1 MRIQHTTYRKIIA
14 LLILL
19 SSVSSLFAQSKT
31 YHVTAEATSGGDGL
45 SWDKAITLTEALNLA
60 KAGDEIW
67 VKGYEDITG
76 HIYKAPEGGFVL
88 PSGVAMYGG
97 FEGKETNKN
106 ALPTGRHKYQMKYQ
120 TALVG
125 DINTNDKASQQ
136 LIIYPENTTRTD
148 NATHVLTL
156 QMGVTPG
163 NTNENNAPTIVS
175 GFLIAAG
182 NASGENTSANGR
194 GGGIYVVNNSNGGNA
209 QSRFFRISQC
219 NFANNYGMRG
229 GAIYVDKSCTNP
241 QSAISYCSFFNNVAG
256 KRGTS
261 ENEGGGMWIDGTA
274 TVYNCNINNNTNGG
288 IRLSKTSKIVNCSV
302 IANTVSA
309 VDLTAAGASGS
320 DGGGAVYNTVLWHCT
335 TLCKNDTRPVFKSC
349 AFSEVESADGKDANG
364 NVRISIQN
372 HTTKP
377 APWFVQS
384 VVNLGYDFSFSSNL
398 KQLINTSFR
407 FEETSA
413 LYGAGDL
420 QYYQNYIE
428 KSNLEATGSTDVR
441 GKKRYESSSID
452 IGAYEYERLMAGR
465 IRYVMQNRQGT
476 GDGSSWAN
484 AMDDIQKAIN
494 DLAEDANGMKG
505 EVWVAEGTYEIKNRI
520 AEAQNAPTSLLMKDG
535 ISVYGS
541 FKGNETSRAQRIA
554 ASTDLKE
561 PWSWHYKSTIKGNGY
576 ESTTWSPTDEEWK
589 VTSSSYH
596 VVWFAPLPDG
606 GQAFSDNVYLEGFII
621 EGGAYQET
629 NDKKFEPDCGAG
641 VYMNDPNAKLRY
653 CIVRNCNPGIKD
665 TENKTPRGGGIY
677 CRNGMTEG
685 NLVYNC
691 SAYMGGG
698 IYIDDAGFVTRSMVT
713 NCSANMGAGVYLK
726 GDATDPNKAYYQ
738 ILATSVVSNNTST
751 RNGAVYVDGHGLV
764 INNTITNNYTTNTSD
779 AADKESSNTGGVY
792 IKKKGLIANNIIWNN
807 SLLQST
813 SNSNHQAARAQVY
826 AASPTKETVQFY
838 NNAISDVNAAIW
850 NNTYQVGTTAINNYY
865 SGMGFEQIQ
874 GTQFSTKEDFNNK
887 RGVITDKT
895 EVDYFWEVKQ
905 GTRLRNIGI
914 SYALLPSAYLYQP
927 QIDLNGK
934 PFSFTPSTGAYM
946 PDNHDIVFELNT
958 TAKRLRIYYDRSRE
972 LVEGT
977 GQSWEKSYT
986 SSAVDEV
993 IDYLATIQDGDTV
1006 NVVEKGSTTK
1016 TKFTINKADGYQFE
1030 ICAREGIFAPKTAYV
1045 NEESDAKS
1053 CTFRIQPTV
1062 LPLTLYAGYPAY
1074 SEKKNPDDSDRNPIL
1089 YRTEVNG
1096 NMEGSELSDGLYHLV
1111 RIEAGANVTIDGYVF
1126 THAYAAGKAYM
1137 PYGGGALI
1145 GSVDQINDP
1154 TTVKFKNCIFEN
1166 NTAMNGAALATMP
1179 DAENVNLELENC
1191 VINNNTSKDLHNQNP
1206 SELPS
1211 IIYLNKS
1218 NGSNNSLTLNHVSI
1232 INNEGVAP
1240 DYNLV
1245 QQTSYAVGNKLYIN
1259 GAWEGSKCNNTIDIN
1274 TLGKD
1279 GAMNFSNPTKEVGAK
1294 MVGNVYFGGYA
1305 AFRPLTSSIEA
1316 GKIINSAASST
1327 TTKDMTGEER
1337 NLGGAPDLGAYEA
1350 LLPKDGH
1357 VIYVRSYNT
1366 EWIENNA
1373 TDKEQIDGSPNFNLL
1388 NDDTSGKV
1396 YNGTSWDAAIHGNAV
1411 CDLNQLEANDNN
1423 FYIRLE
1429 DGKMMAATKDVR
1441 AYSVYQKPTSWK
1453 NNTGIYADNYYGPI
1467 SGHYS
1472 HFMVNGFINDYLK
1485 DNTNADLYWN
1495 VYQGNTNHKDKYSD
1509 KDFNLI
1515 NNDRKERY
1523 VSGLQFAVEKAAKYN
1538 EEHKNESGFIP
1549 KEVWV
1554 GAGVYT
1560 DYKGFVIRNGV
1571 KVYGG
1576 FPHEGNPNMD
1586 DRLPLLSQYIPAR
1599 GDKKDKKKSDY
1610 ETILQIRKESPVKR
1624 DNNDVL
1630 QHNMETEINN
1640 RNVERHYVLYQPDV
1654 CVPTWHVVGDSSTIT
1669 QANSYRF
1676 IKNNSS
1682 HPYYENYQGNSAN
1695 APYNVNIYKQ
1705 YENVKWDGFT
1715 IRHGYI
1721 INYQANRDG
1730 GPGVRVFDN
1739 VELENL
1745 VIVNNLNHGYRVR
1758 GGGLYMDGQNSK
1770 ISNSYQLN
1778 NYATNANS
1786 VSKAQVPDDTFKKN
1800 KSKYGNQDVYGG
1812 GAYMIVGTGF
1822 NMVVA
1827 KNRVMGTTESGGG
1840 IFIESATF
1848 YNNTVAYNMVEN
1860 KNEGSGIMQWS
1871 NAETGIN
1878 SSLSLYNCIIYGNI
1892 KRNGGTNY
1900 QVGSTSV
1907 NTFKT
1912 PHSCYLPSCTDA
1924 LNNIFKKDSKNII
1937 SSVNPFADGEN
1948 AKNTLDFRL
1957 AAESKC
1963 LNAGTEDLKQN
1974 GEAKIASLP
1983 SKDMDFTNRIKD
1995 CTVDIGAY
2003 EADNTENIAAE
2014 AKTNTAG
2021 IVDYIYYVTSNG
2033 YGNRSGDS
2041 PKNAACADKLQS
2053 VLTAAGKLFEEK
2065 NKGITD
2071 NAKKSKVYVKVAG
2084 YQADENG
2091 DRFVYH
2097 ANTLADPNDPQ
2108 SYTFLIPNGVWLM
2121 GGYNEGTQKNGVPD
2135 PKTYNWDNDQ
2145 RDCINE
2151 YQTLLSAKT
2160 EVKAGSTVTQE
2171 VNGYHTV
2178 CFGKWPTGEL
2188 DDYNTTAIEYRAVI
2202 DGCHLI
2208 DGNASDVAGFKSMG
2222 GAAVVPKKAHVRNCL
2237 ITGCEATKGGAL
2249 SLLKGGMVSGSV
2261 ILNNKAQEGGAIYAP
2276 RTTSQIEEEKDFHAY
2291 VISCTIVKN
2300 DATIGGGIYQEDN
2313 TLIGGNSVIW
2323 GNTAQTDN
2331 NISGKVDF
2339 LSEDYLQGTGS
2350 GSLTTQF
2357 YPYNYCFVE
2366 KMSLPA
2372 NMMNTEMSSDWE
2384 SYFKNQTYYV
2394 PRAYSPLIGNGVD
2407 KSYVEAWKDYGI
2419 SDYDIT
2425 GKTRTLSE
2433 RQTAGAFALELPIFD
2448 TTKLL
2453 KRLFV
2458 SQEGGELVND
2468 ENIQKYYGRSFLTPF
2483 NSLDAALD
2491 YIKEAREKNVATE
2504 ATHFEI
2510 LMTGGTYKPGKMRKD
2525 KDLSPDQNTID
2536 RRLQSFTIPVNV
2548 DIFGSFSVNDPYS
2561 STPVDPKT
2569 GKETGGK
2576 FTSLGDKTLEAD
2588 GDIKTILEDR
2598 NKDHMTDN
2606 NKNGLIEPWEFQNPT
2621 ILSGDIKASEKERN
2635 VYHVV
2640 YSNAESTGTSS
2651 SQNNEVVL
2659 DGITIM
2665 NGETMTELKSIE
2677 GENKIAEIGRGGGI
2691 YTNRVNYTLNRCRLM
2706 KNSGLHGGAI
2716 YANNASLDIIGSTI
2730 SGNRDV
2736 SEKASQDKIAL
2747 PGKGGAIYLYLTESK
2762 NGNLHIINSLLAN
2775 NDVTCGKITSTE
2787 SSQGGAIYIRRADDA
2802 STMTAGYQD
2811 AYIVNSLIVNNK
2823 AKEDG
2828 AIHVENEV
2836 SGTITPIL
2844 YNTAIWGNESTGNS
2858 VLLKREHMR
2867 NCAWDELPESTASTA
2882 NDGNIKLNKENI
2894 ASDGPRFTEPT
2905 TIKGYEGYKLD
2916 AKWNPQAISVLTDA
2930 GDGKK
2935 KADDTYEK
2943 GKEGKYFD
2951 WWYKHEDRLDDYGYP
2966 SEYIRSANS
2975 SKEYFRYVGPKD
2987 EKGVVTEKPID
2998 IGMYEFQYV
3007 LKFTDLERVYI
3018 GMTQEGEGDGSS
3030 WANQSTDLR
3039 GAIIAMANPS
3049 GNASTGTGT
3058 GITSKRQV
3066 FVRGGTYYSPTY
3078 SSGDAFSLFV
3088 NNADKAQYI
3097 ESIELVGGCTGKK
3110 INGKEEQ
3117 DFSNPSVLVEN
3128 PTKVN
3133 ETKNLL
3139 NITTNGKPVT
3149 ISGFTFINISNQEDY
3164 GVGINAVNNLTADG
3178 NTAATLKVHHCAFR
3192 YNNKAGM
3199 LAENKDANSAL
3210 KLWNVL
3216 FADGKGDGI
3225 IINNGKSDITNA
3237 TFVNNNGTAVST
3249 TSVYNSVA
3257 WKNKDQAKLNFKDHY
3272 NVIIDKNVVNGDV
3285 LNGPNFVDPEHGDY
3299 RIRPSLLLLNQ
3310 GNNEKYCQAVGL
3322 TEAGHEIDYP
3332 ATLAAE
3338 KDLGNT
3344 ARLIGSNIDIGAYE
3358 CDTEMKSIIY
3368 VKSVLTNGTGESW
3381 DNPTNDLQ
3389 GAINLAELYA
3399 NKHAGEYGYVFV
3411 DRNLKADNVNI
3422 SMPGVKM
3429 FGSMREETSSETG
3442 TEAIVNDL
3450 LSQRKGIIESS
3461 SQSTINGLT
3470 LNNTTTG
3477 SETRMCLVDG
3487 FKVSGNVS
3495 LKGNSMLSTS
3505 IIDGNISGDANGML
3519 YNSLAL
3525 GTVENVK
3532 SVNVT
3537 ASGALSSTTGSAAN
3551 RASVNTYNKPVNTY
3565 NKYVKDEYWK
3575 FQLDETSGD
3584 INANADATATNECI
3598 DKVMHR
3604 HDLAGNKRI
3613 RDNVDNGCFET
3624 WYLTNDAEANMTDYP
3639 HGKSVVYV
3647 MTEDKELK
3655 LDNGFYTETN
3665 PFCPGFLLLKHHA
3678 GLRGNNSYVN
3688 LTNFAVERNLKKGT
3702 NFFSMPFKA
3711 TKMEVSGFE
3720 NPETSGVIAYYYNAA
3735 TRAKYD
3741 YKFGKTNSE
3750 AWIRGVDNQRNFT
3763 AGFRMDATEA
3773 KTVRFYGTSYTE
3785 KDGRTNRSLLD
3796 KITLVQNNNQQPW
3809 SSSNGGGLKFTHKEN
3824 MGWNLFGSPYLCAMN
3839 YSDME
3844 YGRVI
3849 YQYDDNDKDKGN
3861 DNDNDNDNDNGIY
3874 KAINTDG
3881 IKTGYIPAM
3890 DAVFTQ
3896 TATLDN
3902 SEIVIV
3908 EHSPAR
3914 AKTAYQATKALNIA
3928 ITQNDRI
3935 SRASNGSPVDDQL
3948 QLNAVP
3954 AQEAKSDFDLG
3965 SDGVKWMTSQNAQIY
3980 ATRNGGR
3987 YSLLSAISIDAEQS
4001 IGISLPETGEY
4012 TISIPEECDASEY
4025 ETVWLKDKE
4034 TGKAID
4040 LKEGDYRFHASQA
4053 GEQNH
4058 RFTISFNRMATDM
4071 KSDISIQSIGFR
4083 TIVLKGLQ
4091 PNDLISVY
4099 AADGVLALQKKAK
4112 AEKEQV
4118 RTAIQGN
4125 VIVEVTRG
4133 GKQMA
4138 VRKIALK

>member
-1 MRIQHTTYRKIIA
+1 MRKLYPTYCKLIATLLLLGCSIA
-14 LLILL
+14 L
-19 SSVSSLFAQSKT
+19 SAQGKT
-31 YHVTAEATSGGDGL
+31 YHVKADSEITASGGDGL
-45 SWDKAITLTEALNLA
+45 SWENAITLTEALSRA

-76 HIYKAPEGGFVL
+76 HIYKAPKGGFVL

-97 FEGKETNKN
+97 FAGNETIKN
-106 ALPTGRHKYQMKYQ
+106 DLPTGRHKYQMKYQ

-125 DINTNDKASQQ
+125 DIKTNDQASQQ

-156 QMGVTPG
+156 QMGVTQD
-163 NTNENNAPTIVS
+163 NTNDGNKPTIVS

-182 NASGENTSANGR
+182 NAKGENTSANGR
-194 GGGIYVVNNSNGGNA
+194 GGGIYVVNKSNDNNA
-209 QSRFFRISQC
+209 GSRYFRISQC
-219 NFANNYGMRG
+219 NLANNYGMCG
-229 GAIYVDKSCTNP
+229 GAIYVDNSCTN
-241 QSAISYCSFFNNVAG
+241 QLSAISYCSIFNNVAG
-256 KRGTS
+256 KRGSS

-288 IRLSKTSKIVNCSV
+288 IRLSSTSKIVNCSV

-309 VDLTAAGASGS
+309 VDLTTAGASGS
-320 DGGGAVYNTVLWHCT
+320 NDGGAVYNTVLWHCT

-349 AFSEVESADGKDANG
+349 AFSEVEPAGGKDANG
-364 NVRISIQN
+364 NVHISIQN

-384 VVNLGYDFSFSSNL
+384 VVNLGFDFSFSSNL

-465 IRYVMQNRQGT
+465 IRYVMQNRKGT

-505 EVWVAEGTYEIKNRI
+505 EVWVAGGTYEIKNRI
-520 AEAQNAPTSLLMKDG
+520 TEAQNAPTSLLMKDG

-541 FKGNETSRAQRIA
+541 FKGDETSRAKRFA

-561 PWSWHYKSTIKGNGY
+561 PWSWHNPSTIKGNGY

-596 VVWFAPLPDG
+596 VVWFAPLPGG
-606 GQAFSDNVYLEGFII
+606 GQAYSDNVYLEGFII

-629 NDKKFEPDCGAG
+629 NDPKFEPDCGAG

-726 GDATDPNKAYYQ
+726 GDATNSEKAYYQ

-813 SNSNHQAARAQVY
+813 SNSNQQAARAQVY

-865 SGMGFEQIQ
+865 SGMGFIQ
-874 GTQFSTKEDFNNK
+874 GGTDTPFCTTEDFNNK

-895 EVDYFWEVKQ
+895 EINYFWELKQ

-946 PDNHDIVFELNT
+946 PDNHNIVFELNKT
-958 TAKRLRIYYDRSRE
+958 DKRLRIYYDRSRE

-1006 NVVEKGSTTK
+1006 NVVEKGSTTI
-1016 TKFTINKADGYQFE
+1016 TEFTINEADGYQFE

-1062 LPLTLYAGYPAY
+1062 LPLTLYAGYPTY
-1074 SEKKNPDDSDRNPIL
+1074 SEKKNPDDSDRNPTL

-1096 NMEGSELSDGLYHLV
+1096 NIEGSDLSDGLYHLL

-1191 VINNNTSKDLHNQNP
+1191 VINNNTSQDINEQQLT
-1206 SELPS
+1206 EWPS

-1218 NGSNNSLTLNHVSI
+1218 EGSKNQLTLKHVTI
-1232 INNEGVAP
+1232 INNIGLAP
-1240 DYNLV
+1240 TTKDLGS
-1245 QQTSYAVGNKLYIN
+1245 TSYAAGNVVIYQSKTI
-1259 GAWEGSKCNNTIDIN
+1259 EGSTANNSIYPIN
-1274 TLGKD
+1274 TLGEN
-1279 GAMNFSNPTKEVGAK
+1279 GAKNFSNPTKEVGAK
-1294 MVGNVYFGGYA
+1294 MVGNVYYGGYA
-1305 AFRPLTSSIEA
+1305 FFRPLTSSIEA

-1327 TTKDMTGEER
+1327 TTKDMTGKER
-1337 NLGGAPDLGAYEA
+1337 NLGGTPDLGAYEA
-1350 LLPKDGH
+1350 ILPEDGR

-1366 EWIENNA
+1366 EWIENDA
-1373 TDKEQIDGSPNFNLL
+1373 TDKEQIDGSPNFDLL

-1396 YNGTSWDAAIHGNAV
+1396 YNGTSWDTAIHGNAV

-1423 FYIRLE
+1423 FYVRCA
-1429 DGKMMAATKDVR
+1429 DGKMMAATKDVS
-1441 AYSVYQKPTSWK
+1441 AYSEYQKPTSWT

-1472 HFMVNGFINDYLK
+1472 HFMVNGQIYDYL
-1485 DNTNADLYWN
+1485 NSYNQTNRQLYWN
-1495 VYQGNTNHKDKYSD
+1495 VYQGNTNHKEDS
-1509 KDFNLI
+1509 FNLI

-1576 FPHEGNPNMD
+1576 FPHEGYPNMD

-1610 ETILQIRKESPVKR
+1610 ETILQIRKESPVYR

-1654 CVPTWHVVGDSSTIT
+1654 CVPTWHVVGNESSTTT

-1676 IKNNSS
+1676 IQNNSS
-1682 HPYYENYQGNSAN
+1682 HPYYANYQGNSAN

-1721 INYQANRDG
+1721 INYEANRDG

-1770 ISNSYQLN
+1770 ISNSYQFN

-1786 VSKAQVPDDTFKKN
+1786 VSKAKVPDDTFKKN
-1800 KSKYGNQDVYGG
+1800 NTDYGIQDVYGG

-1827 KNRVMGTTESGGG
+1827 KNRVSGTNESGGG
-1840 IFIESATF
+1840 IFIETATF

-1860 KNEGSGIMQWS
+1860 KDEGSGIMQWS
-1871 NAETGIN
+1871 GTNTGLS
-1878 SSLSLYNCIIYGNI
+1878 SSLALYNCIVYGNI
-1892 KRNGGTNY
+1892 RKNKKFYENNY
-1900 QVGSTSV
+1900 EVGSTSE

-1912 PHSCYLPSCTDA
+1912 PHSCYLPSCKDA
-1924 LNNIFKKDSKNII
+1924 LNNIFKKDQKNII

-1957 AAESKC
+1957 AAKSKC
-1963 LNAGTEDLKQN
+1963 LNAGTEDLNQN

-2003 EADNTENIAAE
+2003 EADNTENIAAQE
-2014 AKTNTAG
+2014 KKNNAG

-2071 NAKKSKVYVKVAG
+2071 NDKKSKVYVKVAG
-2084 YQADENG
+2084 YQADKNG

-2121 GGYNEGTQKNGVPD
+2121 GGYNEGTQKNGEPD
-2135 PKTYNWDNDQ
+2135 PKTYNWDDDQ

-2151 YQTLLSAKT
+2151 YQTILSAKT

-2208 DGNASDVAGFKSMG
+2208 DGNASDKAGFKSMG

-2300 DATIGGGIYQEDN
+2300 EATTGGGIYQEDN

-2323 GNTAQTDN
+2323 GNNAQTDN
-2331 NISGKVDF
+2331 NISGKVDI
-2339 LSEDYLQGTGS
+2339 LSADYLQGTGS
-2350 GSLTTQF
+2350 LTTKF

-2372 NMMNTEMSSDWE
+2372 NMMNTEMTSDWE
-2384 SYFKNQTYYV
+2384 SYFKDQTYYV

-2407 KSYVEAWKDYGI
+2407 KAYIEAWKNYGI

-2433 RQTAGAFALELPIFD
+2433 RQTAGAFALELPTFD
-2448 TTKLL
+2448 KTKLL
-2453 KRLFV
+2453 TRLFV

-2468 ENIQKYYGRSFLTPF
+2468 ADIQKYYGRSFLTPF

-2491 YIKEAREKNVATE
+2491 YINEARKQKVADET
-2504 ATHFEI
+2504 THFEI
-2510 LMTGGTYKPGKMRKD
+2510 LMTGGTYKPGKMRK
-2525 KDLSPDQNTID
+2525 KENISTGQTNID
-2536 RRLQSFTIPVNV
+2536 RRLQSFTIPANV
-2548 DIFGSFSVNDPYS
+2548 DIFGSFSVEDNYS
-2561 STPVDPKT
+2561 SDPKDAVPT
-2569 GKETGGK
+2569 ES
-2576 FTSLGDKTLEAD
+2576 FTSLGNITLRPEMKIK
-2588 GDIKTILEDR
+2588 DILSER
-2598 NKDHMTDN
+2598 NKNHMADN

-2621 ILSGDIKASEKERN
+2621 ILSGDIKASKKERN

-2640 YSNAESTGTSS
+2640 YSNAESSL
-2651 SQNNEVVL
+2651 NNEVVL

-2665 NGETMTELKSIE
+2665 NGETMTELKTME
-2677 GENKIAEIGRGGGI
+2677 GEDEEVAEIGRGGGI
-2691 YTNRVNYTLNRCRLM
+2691 YTNRMNYTLNRCRLM

-2736 SEKASQDKIAL
+2736 SEKANQDKIAL
-2747 PGKGGAIYLYLTESK
+2747 PGKGGAIYLYLTASE

-2787 SSQGGAIYIRRADDA
+2787 SSQGGAIYIRRASDA
-2802 STMTAGYQD
+2802 VNMPANYQD

-2823 AKEDG
+2823 AMQDG
-2828 AIHVENEV
+2828 AIHVKNEV
-2836 SGTITPIL
+2836 TSGTITPIL
-2844 YNTAIWGNESTGNS
+2844 YNTAIWGNESKDNS

-2867 NCAWDELPESTASTA
+2867 NCAWDELPESTTSTA
-2882 NDGNIKLNKENI
+2882 KDDNIKLNKENI

-2930 GDGKK
+2930 GDGSKNK
-2935 KADDTYEK
+2935 DDKNET
-2943 GKEGKYFD
+2943 GKYQN
-2951 WWYKHEDRLDDYGYP
+2951 WWTMHNARLEKYGYP
-2966 SEYIRSANS
+2966 SEYIRSAS
-2975 SKEYFRYVGPKD
+2975 GSKKYDRYVGPKD
-2987 EKGVVTEKPID
+2987 ENGNVAEKPID

-3007 LKFTDLERVYI
+3007 LKFTDQEKVYI

-3049 GNASTGTGT
+3049 GNSSTGTGT
-3058 GITSKRQV
+3058 GISSKRQV

-3078 SSGDAFSLFV
+3078 SSGDAFSLYV
-3088 NNADKAQYI
+3088 NAADKAQYI

-3149 ISGFTFINISNQEDY
+3149 ISGFTFTNMSNQKDY
-3164 GVGINAVNNLTADG
+3164 GVGINAVNNLTADD

-3199 LAENKDANSAL
+3199 LAENTNAKSAL

-3216 FADGKGDGI
+3216 FADGNGDGI
-3225 IINNGKSDITNA
+3225 KITGNGNPDITNA
-3237 TFVNNNGTAVST
+3237 TFVNNKGNAVST
-3249 TSVYNSVA
+3249 KSVYNSVA
-3257 WKNKDQAKLNFKDHY
+3257 WGNGTQDLEQDNS
-3272 NVIIDKNVVNGDV
+3272 NVVIATGIMNGDV
-3285 LNGPNFVDPEHGDY
+3285 LNGPNFVDPTHGDY

-3322 TEAGHEIDYP
+3322 TEEGHEIDYP

-3429 FGSMREETSSETG
+3429 FGSMREETSSAPG
-3442 TEAIVNDL
+3442 STEAIVENL
-3450 LSQRKGIIESS
+3450 LSQRKGIIESA

-3470 LNNTTTG
+3470 LNSGTTD
-3477 SETRMCLVDG
+3477 TRMCLVDG

-3495 LKGNSMLSTS
+3495 LQGNSMLSTS
-3505 IIDGNISGDANGML
+3505 ILDAKVTGDASSLL

-3525 GTVENVK
+3525 GSVKDVK

-3537 ASGALSSTTGSAAN
+3537 ASGELPSPDGSAAN
-3551 RASVNTYNKPVNTY
+3551 RASVTTY

-3575 FQLDETSGD
+3575 YQLDETSKD
-3584 INANADATATNECI
+3584 INANADATATNACI
-3598 DKVMHR
+3598 NKVMHN
-3604 HDLAGNKRI
+3604 HDLAGNQRI
-3613 RDNVDNGCFET
+3613 RNNVDNGCFET
-3624 WYLTNDAEANMTDYP
+3624 WYLTNDATANQDDYP

-3647 MTEDKELK
+3647 MTEDQELK
-3655 LDNGFYTETN
+3655 LDNTFYIETN
-3665 PFCPGFLLLKHHA
+3665 PFSPGFLLLKHHA

-3688 LTNFAVERNLKKGT
+3688 LTNFAVERNLKART

-3711 TKMEVSGFE
+3711 TNMEVEGTN
-3720 NPETSGVIAYYYNAA
+3720 NPADGSVVAYYYNAA

-3741 YKFGKTNSE
+3741 YKFEPGEKSE
-3750 AWIRGVDNQRNFT
+3750 AWVKGVDNQRNFT
-3763 AGFRMDATEA
+3763 AGFRMDAKAA

-3785 KDGRTNRSLLD
+3785 NGSQLGQIILT
-3796 KITLVQNNNQQPW
+3796 QNNNQQPW

-3849 YQYDDNDKDKGN
+3849 YQYDNDD
-3861 DNDNDNDNDNGIY
+3861 DDNGSY

-3881 IKTGYIPAM
+3881 VTTGYIPAM

-3902 SEIVIV
+3902 SESVIV
-3908 EHSPAR
+3908 DNKEKR
-3914 AKTAYQATKALNIA
+3914 AKTAYAGTRALDIA
-3928 ITQNDRI
+3928 ITQSNRN
-3935 SRASNGSPVDDQL
+3935 SRAGNSTPADDQL

-4071 KSDISIQSIGFR
+4071 KSDISIQAIGFR

-4133 GKQMA
+4133 GKQVA

>member
-14 LLILL
+14 ALILL
-19 SSVSSLFAQSKT
+19 SCVSSLFAQGSKT
-31 YHVTAEATSGGDGL
+31 YHVTAEATDGGDGS
-45 SWDKAITLTEALNLA
+45 SWTQAITLENALRQA

-76 HIYKAPEGGFVL
+76 HIYKAPKEGFVL

-97 FEGKETNKN
+97 FAGNETIKN
-106 ALPTGRHKYQMKYQ
+106 DLPTGRHKYQMKYQ

-156 QMGVTPG
+156 QMGVTQD
-163 NTNENNAPTIVS
+163 NTNDGNKPTIVS

-182 NASGENTSANGR
+182 NAKGENTSANGR
-194 GGGIYVVNNSNGGNA
+194 GGGIYVVNNSNDGNA

-229 GAIYVDKSCTNP
+229 GAIYVDKSCTNQ
-241 QSAISYCSFFNNVAG
+241 QSAISYCSFFNNVSG

-288 IRLSKTSKIVNCSV
+288 IRLSGTSKIVNCSV

-309 VDLTAAGASGS
+309 VDLTTAGASDS
-320 DGGGAVYNTVLWHCT
+320 NGGGAVYNTVLWHCT

-349 AFSEVESADGKDANG
+349 AFSEVEPAGGKDANG
-364 NVRISIQN
+364 NVHISIQN

-384 VVNLGYDFSFSSNL
+384 VVNLGFDFSFSSNL

-407 FEETSA
+407 FEENSA

-465 IRYVMQNRQGT
+465 IRYVMPTPQGT
-476 GDGSSWAN
+476 GDGSSWEN
-484 AMDDIQKAIN
+484 AMGDIQKAIN

-541 FKGNETSRAQRIA
+541 FKGDETSRAQRIA

-606 GQAFSDNVYLEGFII
+606 GQAFSDNVYLEGFTI

-629 NDKKFEPDCGAG
+629 NDPKFEPDCGAG

-726 GDATDPNKAYYQ
+726 GDATNSEKAYYQ

-813 SNSNHQAARAQVY
+813 SNSNQQAARAQVY

-865 SGMGFEQIQ
+865 SGMGFIL
-874 GTQFSTKEDFNNK
+874 GDTDTPFCTTEDFNNK

-895 EVDYFWEVKQ
+895 EINYFWELKQ

-934 PFSFTPSTGAYM
+934 PFSFIPSTGAYM
-946 PDNHDIVFELNT
+946 PDNHNIVFELNK
-958 TAKRLRIYYDRSRE
+958 ADQRLRIYYDRSRE

-993 IDYLATIQDGDTV
+993 IDYLATIQDGGKV

-1016 TKFTINKADGYQFE
+1016 TEFTINKADGYQFE

-1074 SEKKNPDDSDRNPIL
+1074 SEKKNPDDSDRNPTL

-1096 NMEGSELSDGLYHLV
+1096 NIEGSDLSEGLYHLV

-1154 TTVKFKNCIFEN
+1154 TTVKFRNCIFEN

-1191 VINNNTSKDLHNQNP
+1191 VINNNTSQDINEQQLT
-1206 SELPS
+1206 EGPS

-1218 NGSNNSLTLNHVSI
+1218 KGSNNQLTLKHVTI
-1232 INNEGVAP
+1232 INNIGLAP
-1240 DYNLV
+1240 TTEDLGS
-1245 QQTSYAVGNKLYIN
+1245 TSYAAGNVVIYQGQTI
-1259 GAWEGSKCNNTIDIN
+1259 EGSTACNSIYPIH
-1274 TLGKD
+1274 TLGES
-1279 GAMNFSNPTKEVGAK
+1279 GAKNFSNPTKEVGAR
-1294 MVGNVYFGGYA
+1294 MVGNVYYGGYA
-1305 AFRPLTSSIEA
+1305 FFRPLTSSIEA

-1327 TTKDMTGEER
+1327 TTKDTKDMTGEER

-1350 LLPKDGH
+1350 LLPEDGR

-1423 FYIRLE
+1423 FYVRRA
-1429 DGKMMAATKDVR
+1429 DGKMMAARKDES
-1441 AYSVYQKPTSWK
+1441 AYSVYQKPTSWE

-1472 HFMVNGFINDYLK
+1472 HFMVNGQIYDYL
-1485 DNTNADLYWN
+1485 NSYNQTNRQLYWN
-1495 VYQGNTNHKDKYSD
+1495 VYQGNTNHKEDS
-1509 KDFNLI
+1509 FNLI

-1576 FPHEGNPNMD
+1576 FPHEGYPNMD

-1610 ETILQIRKESPVKR
+1610 ETILQIRKESPVYR

-1654 CVPTWHVVGDSSTIT
+1654 CVPTWHVVGNESSTTT

-1676 IKNNSS
+1676 IQNNSS
-1682 HPYYENYQGNSAN
+1682 HPYYANYQGNSAN

-1721 INYQANRDG
+1721 INYEANRDG

-1770 ISNSYQLN
+1770 ISNSYQFN

-1786 VSKAQVPDDTFKKN
+1786 VSKAKVPDDTFKKN
-1800 KSKYGNQDVYGG
+1800 NTDYGIQDVYGG

-1827 KNRVMGTTESGGG
+1827 KNRVSGTNESGGG
-1840 IFIESATF
+1840 IFIETATF

-1860 KNEGSGIMQWS
+1860 KDEGSGIMQWS
-1871 NAETGIN
+1871 GTNTGLS
-1878 SSLSLYNCIIYGNI
+1878 SSLALYNCIVYGNI
-1892 KRNGGTNY
+1892 RKNKKFYENNY
-1900 QVGSTSV
+1900 EVGSTSE

-1912 PHSCYLPSCTDA
+1912 PHSCYLPSCKDA
-1924 LNNIFKKDSKNII
+1924 LNNIFKKDPKNII

-1957 AAESKC
+1957 AANSKC
-1963 LNAGTEDLKQN
+1963 LNAGTEDLNQN

-2003 EADNTENIAAE
+2003 ESDNTENIAAQ

-2053 VLTAAGKLFEEK
+2053 VLTAAGKLFVEK

-2071 NAKKSKVYVKVAG
+2071 NDKKHKVYVKVAG
-2084 YQADENG
+2084 YQADKNG

-2121 GGYNEGTQKNGVPD
+2121 GGYNEGTQKNGEPIEG
-2135 PKTYNWDNDQ
+2135 TYNWDNDQ
-2145 RDCINE
+2145 RNCISE
-2151 YQTLLSAKT
+2151 YQTILSAKT

-2208 DGNASDVAGFKSMG
+2208 DGNASDKAGFKSMG

-2261 ILNNKAQEGGAIYAP
+2261 ILNNVAQEGGAIYAP
-2276 RTTSQIEEEKDFHAY
+2276 RTTSQIEEEKVFHAY

-2300 DATIGGGIYQEDN
+2300 EATTGGGIYQEDN

-2323 GNTAQTDN
+2323 GNNAQTDN
-2331 NISGKVDF
+2331 NISGKVDI
-2339 LSEDYLQGTGS
+2339 LSADYLQGTGS
-2350 GSLTTQF
+2350 LTTKF

-2372 NMMNTEMSSDWE
+2372 NMMNTEMTSDWE
-2384 SYFKNQTYYV
+2384 SYFKNEIYYV

-2407 KSYVEAWKDYGI
+2407 KAYIEAWKNYGI

-2433 RQTAGAFALELPIFD
+2433 RQTAGAFALELPTFD
-2448 TTKLL
+2448 KNKLL
-2453 KRLFV
+2453 TRLFV

-2468 ENIQKYYGRSFLTPF
+2468 ADIQKYYGRSFLTPF

-2491 YIKEAREKNVATE
+2491 YINEARKQKVADET
-2504 ATHFEI
+2504 THFEI
-2510 LMTGGTYKPGKMRKD
+2510 LMTGGTYKPGKMRK
-2525 KDLSPDQNTID
+2525 KENISTGQTNID
-2536 RRLQSFTIPVNV
+2536 RRLQSFTIPANV
-2548 DIFGSFSVNDPYS
+2548 DIFGSFSVEDNYS
-2561 STPVDPKT
+2561 SDPKDAVPT
-2569 GKETGGK
+2569 ES
-2576 FTSLGDKTLEAD
+2576 FTSLGNITLRPEMKIK
-2588 GDIKTILEDR
+2588 DILSER
-2598 NKDHMTDN
+2598 NKNHMADN

-2640 YSNAESTGTSS
+2640 YSNAES

-2665 NGETMTELKSIE
+2665 NGETMTELKTME
-2677 GENKIAEIGRGGGI
+2677 GEDEEVAEIGRGGGI
-2691 YTNRVNYTLNRCRLM
+2691 YTNRMNYTLNRCRLM

-2747 PGKGGAIYLYLTESK
+2747 PGKGGAIYLYLTASE

-2775 NDVTCGKITSTE
+2775 NDVTCGNITSTE

-2802 STMTAGYQD
+2802 GSMTEGYQD

-2823 AKEDG
+2823 AKQDG

-2836 SGTITPIL
+2836 ESGTITPIL
-2844 YNTAIWGNESTGNS
+2844 YNTAIWGNESTDNS
-2858 VLLKREHMR
+2858 VLLRREHMN
-2867 NCAWDELPESTASTA
+2867 NCAWDELPESTTSTA
-2882 NDGNIKLNKENI
+2882 NDGNIKLNTENI

-2905 TIKGYEGYKLD
+2905 TTKGYEGYKLD

-2930 GDGKK
+2930 GDGSKDK
-2935 KADDTYEK
+2935 DDKNET
-2943 GKEGKYFD
+2943 GKYLN
-2951 WWYKHEDRLDDYGYP
+2951 WWTMHNTRLKKNVYR

-2987 EKGVVTEKPID
+2987 ENGNVAKKPID

-3007 LKFTDLERVYI
+3007 LKFTDQEKVYI

-3049 GNASTGTGT
+3049 GNSSTGTGT
-3058 GITSKRQV
+3058 GISSKRQV

-3078 SSGDAFSLFV
+3078 SSGDAFSLYV
-3088 NNADKAQYI
+3088 NAADKAQYI

-3149 ISGFTFINISNQEDY
+3149 ISGFTFTNMSNQKDY
-3164 GVGINAVNNLTADG
+3164 GVGINAVNNLTADD

-3199 LAENKDANSAL
+3199 LAENTNAKSAL

-3216 FADGKGDGI
+3216 FADGNGDGI
-3225 IINNGKSDITNA
+3225 KITGNGNPDITNA
-3237 TFVNNNGTAVST
+3237 TFVNNKGNAVST
-3249 TSVYNSVA
+3249 KSVYNSVA
-3257 WKNKDQAKLNFKDHY
+3257 WGNGTQDLEQDNS
-3272 NVIIDKNVVNGDV
+3272 NVVIATGIMNGDV
-3285 LNGPNFVDPEHGDY
+3285 LNGPNFVDPTHGDY

-3322 TEAGHEIDYP
+3322 TEEGHEIDYP

-3429 FGSMREETSSETG
+3429 FGSMREETSSAPG
-3442 TEAIVNDL
+3442 STEAIVENL
-3450 LSQRKGIIESS
+3450 LSQRKGIIESA

-3470 LNNTTTG
+3470 LNSGTTD
-3477 SETRMCLVDG
+3477 TRMCLVDG

-3495 LKGNSMLSTS
+3495 LQGNSMLSTS
-3505 IIDGNISGDANGML
+3505 ILDAKVTGDASSLL

-3525 GTVENVK
+3525 GSVKDVK

-3537 ASGALSSTTGSAAN
+3537 ASGELPSPDGSAAN
-3551 RASVNTYNKPVNTY
+3551 RASVTTY

-3575 FQLDETSGD
+3575 YQLDETSKD
-3584 INANADATATNECI
+3584 INANADATATNACI
-3598 DKVMHR
+3598 NKVMHN
-3604 HDLAGNKRI
+3604 HDLAGNQRI
-3613 RDNVDNGCFET
+3613 RNNVDNGCFET
-3624 WYLTNDAEANMTDYP
+3624 WYLTNDATANQDDYP

-3647 MTEDKELK
+3647 MAEDKELK
-3655 LDNGFYTETN
+3655 LDNTFYTEMN
-3665 PFCPGFLLLKHHA
+3665 PFSPGFLLLKHHA

-3688 LTNFAVERNLKKGT
+3688 LTNFAVERNLKAGT

-3711 TKMEVSGFE
+3711 TNMEVEGTN
-3720 NPETSGVIAYYYNAA
+3720 NPADGSVVAYYYNAA

-3741 YKFGKTNSE
+3741 YKFEKSE
-3750 AWIRGVDNQRNFT
+3750 SKAWVKGVDNQRNFT
-3763 AGFRMDATEA
+3763 AGFRMDANGN
-3773 KTVRFYGTSYTE
+3773 KTVRFYGISYAE

-3809 SSSNGGGLKFTHKEN
+3809 SDSNGGGLKFTHKEN

-3839 YSDME
+3839 YRDME

-3849 YQYDDNDKDKGN
+3849 YQCEE
-3861 DNDNDNDNDNGIY
+3861 NGSY
-3874 KAINTDG
+3874 KAINTYDLATG
-3881 IKTGYIPAM
+3881 VSTDGYIPAM

-3902 SEIVIV
+3902 SESVIV
-3908 EHSPAR
+3908 KHSEAR
-3914 AKTAYQATKALNIA
+3914 ATTAYQATRALDIA
-3928 ITQNDRI
+3928 ITQSNRN
-3935 SRASNGSPVDDQL
+3935 SRAGNGTPVDDQL

-3965 SDGVKWMTSQNAQIY
+3965 SDGVKWMMSRNPQIY

-3987 YSLLSAISIDAEQS
+3987 YSLLSAISIEAEQS

-4071 KSDISIQSIGFR
+4071 KSDISIQAIGFR

-4133 GKQMA
+4133 GKQVA

>member
-1 MRIQHTTYRKIIA
+1 MRIPDTKYFRIIA
-14 LLILL
+14 VLFLMSCTL
-19 SSVSSLFAQSKT
+19 SLQAQGKT
-31 YHVTAEATSGGDGL
+31 YHVTAEATDGGDGL
-45 SWDKAITLTEALNLA
+45 SWDKAITLGSALSQA

-67 VKGYEDITG
+67 VKGYENISLKN
-76 HIYKAPEGGFVL
+76 IYVAPKGGFVL

-97 FEGKETNKN
+97 FAGNETIKN

-125 DINTNDKASQQ
+125 DIGTNDQASQQ
-136 LIIYPENTTRTD
+136 LIIYPENTTRSD

-156 QMGVTPG
+156 QMGVTTG
-163 NTNENNAPTIVS
+163 NPNDGNKPTVVS

-182 NASGENTSANGR
+182 SASGEITSPEGKGK
-194 GGGIYVVNNSNGGNA
+194 GGGIYVVNNSNDANA
-209 QSRFFRISQC
+209 GSRYFRISQC
-219 NFANNYGMRG
+219 NFANNYAMRG
-229 GAIYVDKSCTNP
+229 GAIYVDPSCTNEL
-241 QSAISYCSFFNNVAG
+241 SAISYCSIFNNVAG
-256 KRGTS
+256 KRGAS
-261 ENEGGGMWIDGTA
+261 DNEGGGIWIDGTA
-274 TVYNCNINNNTNGG
+274 TVYNSNINNNTNGG
-288 IRLSKTSKIVNCSV
+288 IRLSGTSKIINCSV
-302 IANTVSA
+302 VANTVSA
-309 VDLTAAGASGS
+309 VDLTAPGTSVN
-320 DGGGAVYNTVLWHCT
+320 GGGTVYNTVLWHCT
-335 TLCKNDTRPVFKSC
+335 TLCKNDTRPVFRSC
-349 AFSEVESADGKDANG
+349 AFSEVEAAGGTDANG
-364 NVRISIQN
+364 NVHISIQN

-384 VVNLGYDFSFSSNL
+384 VATLGYDFSFSSNL
-398 KQLINTSFR
+398 KQLINTSFN

-413 LYGAGDL
+413 LYGAGNL
-420 QYYQNYIE
+420 QYYQDLIE
-428 KSNLEATGSTDVR
+428 KSTLEATGSTDVR
-441 GKKRYESSSID
+441 GKKRYESNSID
-452 IGAYEYERLMAGR
+452 IGAYEYERLNAGR
-465 IRYVMQNRQGT
+465 IRYVMPTRQGT
-476 GDGSSWAN
+476 GDGSSWEN
-484 AMDDIQKAIN
+484 AMDDIQRAIN

-541 FKGNETSRAQRIA
+541 FRGDEKSRAERFT

-561 PWSWHYKSTIKGNGY
+561 PWSWHYPSIIKGNGY

-606 GQAFSDNVYLEGFII
+606 GQAFSDNVYLEGFTI
-621 EGGAYQET
+621 EGGSYQET
-629 NDKKFEPDCGAG
+629 NDPKFAPDCGAG
-641 VYMNDPNAKLRY
+641 VYMDDPHAKLRY
-653 CIVRNCNPGIKD
+653 CIVRNCNPGFKD
-665 TENKTPRGGGIY
+665 TENTTPRGGGIY

-713 NCSANMGAGVYLK
+713 NCSANLGAGIYLK
-726 GDATDPNKAYYQ
+726 GSATDPDKAYYQ

-779 AADKESSNTGGVY
+779 AADKESSNTAGVY

-813 SNSNHQAARAQVY
+813 SNSNQQAARAQVY
-826 AASPTKETVQFY
+826 AANPTKETVQFY

-850 NNTYQVGTTAINNYY
+850 NNTYQVGTTAINNFY
-865 SGMGFEQIQ
+865 SGMGFIQIS
-874 GTQFSTKEDFNNK
+874 GTQFSTEEDFNNK

-927 QIDLNGK
+927 KIDLNGK
-934 PFSFTPSTGAYM
+934 PFNSIPSTGAYM
-946 PDNHDIVFELNT
+946 PDNHDIVFELNKT
-958 TAKRLRIYYDRSRE
+958 DKRLRIYYDRSRE

-977 GQSWEKSYT
+977 GQSWANCYT

-993 IDYLATIQDGDTV
+993 IDYLATIQEDETV

-1016 TKFTINKADGYQFE
+1016 TSFKINKADGYQFE

-1074 SEKKNPDDSDRNPIL
+1074 SEKEDPTDSDRNPTR

-1154 TTVKFKNCIFEN
+1154 TTVKFRNCIFEN

-1191 VINNNTSKDLHNQNP
+1191 VINNNTSQDINEQQLT
-1206 SELPS
+1206 EWPS

-1218 NGSNNSLTLNHVSI
+1218 EGSKNQLTLKHVTI
-1232 INNEGVAP
+1232 INNIGLAP
-1240 DYNLV
+1240 ATKDLGS
-1245 QQTSYAVGNKLYIN
+1245 TSYAAGNVVIYK
-1259 GAWEGSKCNNTIDIN
+1259 GATMEGSTAYNSIYPIN
-1274 TLGKD
+1274 TLGEN
-1279 GAMNFSNPTKEVGAK
+1279 GAKNFSNPTKEVGAK
-1294 MVGNVYFGGYA
+1294 LTGNVYYGGYA
-1305 AFRPLTSSIEA
+1305 SFRPLTSSIETD
-1316 GKIINSAASST
+1316 KIINSATVST
-1327 TTKDMTGEER
+1327 TAKDITGEER
-1337 NLGGAPDLGAYEA
+1337 TLGGDPDLGAYEA
-1350 LLPKDGH
+1350 VLPAGGKI
-1357 VIYVRSYNT
+1357 IYVRSYNT
-1366 EWIENNA
+1366 EYISQENSN
-1373 TDKEQIDGSPNFNLL
+1373 DDDQDGKPNFNLL
-1388 NDDTSGKV
+1388 KDTDIK
-1396 YNGTSWDAAIHGNAV
+1396 YDGTSWDKAIIGNAM
-1411 CDLNQLEANDNN
+1411 CDNTIERSGNKFYVTDNN
-1423 FYIRLE
+1423 GTLLNTTIDNKEYSE
-1429 DGKMMAATKDVR
+1429 TGKYRSETDSYGDFWKKN
-1441 AYSVYQKPTSWK
+1441 SGNLQNQKSTDWDTYNK
-1453 NNTGIYADNYYGPI
+1453 ITNNRD
-1467 SGHYS
+1467 
-1472 HFMVNGFINDYLK
+1472 
-1485 DNTNADLYWN
+1485 
-1495 VYQGNTNHKDKYSD
+1495 
-1509 KDFNLI
+1509 
-1515 NNDRKERY
+1515 ERY
-1523 VSGLQFAVEKAAKYN
+1523 ISGLQYAVEQAAK
-1538 EEHKNESGFIP
+1538 KNENLQPGEEP
-1549 KEVWV
+1549 VVVWV
-1554 GAGVYT
+1554 GAGIYT
-1560 DYKGFVIRNGV
+1560 DYKGFVIRNKV

-1576 FPHEGNPNMD
+1576 FPYEGYPNES
-1586 DRLPLLSQYIPAR
+1586 DRHPLLSQYVPAR
-1599 GDKKDKKKSDY
+1599 KEYENLDKTKY
-1610 ETILQIRKESPVKR
+1610 ETILQIRKESPVYFKNG
-1624 DNNDVL
+1624 DKEMWYQEKNPTDGSKYDYTKTL
-1630 QHNMETEINN
+1630 MN
-1640 RNVERHYVLYQPDV
+1640 RGNTERHYVLYQPDV
-1654 CVPTWHVVGDSSTIT
+1654 CLPTWSPSGDG
-1669 QANSYRF
+1669 
-1676 IKNNSS
+1676 NSS
-1682 HPYYENYQGNSAN
+1682 RTEGNAVRYKGNLIDNKYY
-1695 APYNVNIYKQ
+1695 KD
-1705 YENVKWDGFT
+1705 YEYAKWDGFSV
-1715 IRHGYI
+1715 RHGYI
-1721 INYQANRDG
+1721 INYPGANRDG
-1730 GPGVRVFDN
+1730 GAGVRVFRG

-1745 VIVNNLNHGYRVR
+1745 IIVNNFNHGSRVR
-1758 GGGLYMDGQNSK
+1758 GGGLYMDGENSK
-1770 ISNSYQLN
+1770 ISNSYTLRN
-1778 NYATNANS
+1778 LCYANSNS
-1786 VSKAQVPDDTFKKN
+1786 VSDE
-1800 KSKYGNQDVYGG
+1800 SYGG
-1812 GAYMIVGTGF
+1812 GAYMIQGTGY
-1822 NMVVA
+1822 NLVVA
-1827 KNRVMGTTESGGG
+1827 NNRCYNGTCRGGG
-1840 IFIESATF
+1840 IFLESAKF
-1848 YNNTVAYNMVEN
+1848 YNNTIAYNMSTN
-1860 KNEGSGIMQWS
+1860 G
-1871 NAETGIN
+1871 TGIYHWQD
-1878 SSLSLYNCIIYGNI
+1878 SKTGVESQLSLYNCIIYDNYNNSKSITEQVNSAASDKMNPSHNCYMNSSDLSSKFLESDGNFTGT
-1892 KRNGGTNY
+1892 KAQAFPFEDKTYESGNNNNFRYRNARLKNNFRLNEADGLDGNKCLNGGTTE
-1900 QVGSTSV
+1900 VG
-1907 NTFKT
+1907 NGII
-1912 PHSCYLPSCTDA
+1912 LPET
-1924 LNNIFKKDSKNII
+1924 
-1937 SSVNPFADGEN
+1937 
-1948 AKNTLDFRL
+1948 
-1957 AAESKC
+1957 
-1963 LNAGTEDLKQN
+1963 
-1974 GEAKIASLP
+1974 
-1983 SKDMDFTNRIKD
+1983 DMDYTNRIKD
-1995 CTVDIGAY
+1995 CAIDIGAY

-2033 YGNRSGDS
+2033 YGNRSGNS
-2041 PKNAACADKLQS
+2041 PANAACADKLQS

-2071 NAKKSKVYVKVAG
+2071 NDKKHKVYVKVAG

-2091 DRFVYH
+2091 NRFVYH

-2121 GGYNEGTQKNGVPD
+2121 GGYYEGTQKNGVPD
-2135 PKTYNWDNDQ
+2135 PTTYNWNDDQ
-2145 RDCINE
+2145 RDCIST
-2151 YQTLLSAKT
+2151 YQTVLSAKT

-2208 DGNASDVAGFKSMG
+2208 DGNASDKAGFKSMG

-2276 RTTSQIEEEKDFHAY
+2276 RTTSQIEEEKGFHAY

-2331 NISGKVDF
+2331 NISGKVDI
-2339 LSEDYLQGTGS
+2339 LSADYLQGTGS
-2350 GSLTTQF
+2350 LTTKF

-2384 SYFKNQTYYV
+2384 SYFKDQTYYV

-2407 KSYVEAWKDYGI
+2407 KSYVEAWKNYGI
-2419 SDYDIT
+2419 SDYDIR
-2425 GKTRTLSE
+2425 GKIRTLSE
-2433 RQTAGAFALELPIFD
+2433 RQTAGAFALELPTFD

-2468 ENIQKYYGRSFLTPF
+2468 EDIQKYYGRSFLTPF

-2491 YIKEAREKNVATE
+2491 YIKEAREKKVATE

-2548 DIFGSFSVNDPYS
+2548 DIFGSFTVNDLYS
-2561 STPVDPKT
+2561 STPVYPKT
-2569 GKETGGK
+2569 EKKITGDE
-2576 FTSLGDKTLEAD
+2576 FTSFGDKTLVAD
-2588 GDIKTILEDR
+2588 GDIKTILENR
-2598 NKDHMTDN
+2598 NNEKHMTDN

-2640 YSNAESTGTSS
+2640 YSNAESTETSS

-2747 PGKGGAIYLYLTESK
+2747 PGKGGAIYLYLTASE

-2858 VLLKREHMR
+2858 VPLRREHMR
-2867 NCAWDELPESTASTA
+2867 NCAWDELPEPTTSTA

-2905 TIKGYEGYKLD
+2905 TIKGCEGYKLD

-2930 GDGKK
+2930 GDGSKDK
-2935 KADDTYEK
+2935 EDKNEK
-2943 GKEGKYFD
+2943 GKYLE
-2951 WWYKHEDRLDDYGYP
+2951 WWSKHKNRLEAYGYP

-2975 SKEYFRYVGPKD
+2975 SKEYYRYVGPKD
-2987 EKGVVTEKPID
+2987 KNGNEGDKPID

-3007 LKFTDLERVYI
+3007 LKFTDLEKVYI

-3049 GNASTGTGT
+3049 GNSSTGTGT

-3088 NNADKAQYI
+3088 NNGDKAKFI
-3097 ESIELVGGCTGKK
+3097 ESIELVGGCTGKN
-3110 INGKEEQ
+3110 INDKEEQ
-3117 DFSNPSVLVEN
+3117 DFSNPSVLIEN

-3149 ISGFTFINISNQEDY
+3149 ISGFTFQNQS
-3164 GVGINAVNNLTADG
+3164 GVGVKAKVNWSSENKGNL
-3178 NTAATLKVHHCAFR
+3178 LKVHNSAFR
-3192 YNNKAGM
+3192 KNKGTGMIVDNDAAKNNT
-3199 LAENKDANSAL
+3199 EDNKSGI
-3210 KLWNVL
+3210 KMWNVL
-3216 FADGKGDGI
+3216 FADGEG
-3225 IINNGKSDITNA
+3225 NGLKISKSQSADITNA
-3237 TFVNNNGTAVST
+3237 TFANNKDTAVVGT
-3249 TSVYNSVA
+3249 QSVYNSVA
-3257 WKNKDQAKLNFKDHY
+3257 WKNRTPNMTTDIQYH
-3272 NVIIDKNVVNGDV
+3272 NVVIANTIENGDV
-3285 LNGPNFVDPEHGDY
+3285 LNGPNFVDPKNGDY
-3299 RIRPSLLLLNQ
+3299 RIRPSLKLLDQ
-3310 GNNEKYCQAVGL
+3310 GSNENYRQNVELERVYKG
-3322 TEAGHEIDYP
+3322 EEIDYP

-3368 VKSVLTNGTGESW
+3368 VKSILTNGTGESW

-3429 FGSMREETSSETG
+3429 FGSMREETSSKTG
-3442 TEAIVNDL
+3442 TTETEKTKAIVNDL

-3461 SQSTINGLT
+3461 SQSAINGLT
-3470 LNNTTTG
+3470 LNNATTG
-3477 SETRMCLVDG
+3477 TENRMCLVDG

-3495 LKGNSMLSTS
+3495 LQGNSMLSTS
-3505 IIDGNISGDANGML
+3505 IIDGNISGDANGLL

-3525 GTVENVK
+3525 GTVANVK

-3537 ASGALSSTTGSAAN
+3537 AAKALTETSGSAAN
-3551 RASVNTYNKPVNTY
+3551 RSSVTTTY
-3565 NKYVKDEYWK
+3565 NKYVEDDYWK
-3575 FQLDETSGD
+3575 YQLDETSSD

-3598 DKVMHR
+3598 DKVMHSY
-3604 HDLAGNKRI
+3604 DLAGNKRI

-3624 WYLTNDAEANMTDYP
+3624 WYLTGIDVAVANKADYP

-3647 MTEDKELK
+3647 MTKDKELQ

-3665 PFCPGFLLLKHHA
+3665 PFSPGFLLLKHHA

-3688 LTNFAVERNLKKGT
+3688 LTNFAVERDLKAGT
-3702 NFFSMPFKA
+3702 NFFTMPFKA
-3711 TKMEVSGFE
+3711 TKMEVSGSE
-3720 NPETSGVIAYYYNAA
+3720 NPETSGIIAYYYNAA

-3741 YKFGKTNSE
+3741 YKFDQTNSE

-3763 AGFRMDATEA
+3763 AGFRIDANEA
-3773 KTVRFYGTSYTE
+3773 KTVRFYGKSYTE
-3785 KDGRTNRSLLD
+3785 KDGRTIRSLLGQ
-3796 KITLVQNNNQQPW
+3796 ITLAQNNNRQPW
-3809 SSSNGGGLKFTHKEN
+3809 SSSDTGGLKFTHKEN

-3849 YQYDDNDKDKGN
+3849 YQYDDNGN
-3861 DNDNDNDNDNGIY
+3861 Y
-3874 KAINTDG
+3874 KTINTYDSATG
-3881 IKTGYIPAM
+3881 STPDGYIPAM

-3908 EHSPAR
+3908 EHSE
-3914 AKTAYQATKALNIA
+3914 AKATTAYAGTRALDIA
-3928 ITQNDRI
+3928 ITQNSRT
-3935 SRASNGSPVDDQL
+3935 SRASNGTPVDDQL

-3965 SDGVKWMTSQNAQIY
+3965 SDGVKWMASQNAQIY
-3980 ATRNGGR
+3980 AIRNGGR
-3987 YSLLSAISIDAEQS
+3987 YSLLSAVSIEAEQN

-4012 TISIPEECDASEY
+4012 TISIPDDCDASEY

-4034 TGKAID
+4034 TGKAVD
-4040 LKEGDYRFHASQA
+4040 LKEGSYLFTATQTGEMNSRFS
-4053 GEQNH
+4053 
-4058 RFTISFNRMATDM
+4058 ISFNRMTTDM
-4071 KSDISIQSIGFR
+4071 KSDITVSTEGIGIIR
-4083 TIVLKGLQ
+4083 VKGLK
-4091 PNDLISVY
+4091 PDDFIRVY
-4099 AADGVLALQKKAK
+4099 GTTGVLAVQKEAR
-4112 AEKEQV
+4112 ADNELL
-4118 RTAIQGN
+4118 RTAVNGT
-4125 VIVEVTRG
+4125 VVVEVTRD
-4133 GKQMA
+4133 GKQVA
-4138 VRKIALK
+4138 VRKIAVR

>member
-14 LLILL
+14 VLILL
-19 SSVSSLFAQSKT
+19 SCVSSLFAQGSKT
-31 YHVTAEATSGGDGL
+31 YHVTAEATDGGDGS
-45 SWDKAITLTEALNLA
+45 SWTQAITLENALSQA

-76 HIYKAPEGGFVL
+76 HIYRAPEGGFVL

-97 FEGKETNKN
+97 FAGDETIKN
-106 ALPTGRHKYQMKYQ
+106 DLPTGRHKYQMKYQ

-125 DINTNDKASQQ
+125 DIATNDKASQQ
-136 LIIYPENTTRTD
+136 LIIYPENTTRSD

-156 QMGVTPG
+156 QMGVTQD
-163 NTNENNAPTIVS
+163 NTNDGNKPTIVS

-182 NASGENTSANGR
+182 NASGANTSANGR
-194 GGGIYVVNNSNGGNA
+194 GGGIYVVNNSKDGNA

-229 GAIYVDKSCTNP
+229 GAIYVDNSCTNQ
-241 QSAISYCSFFNNVAG
+241 QSAISYCSIFNNVAG
-256 KRGTS
+256 KRGSS

-288 IRLSKTSKIVNCSV
+288 IRLSNTSKIVNCSV

-309 VDLTAAGASGS
+309 VDLTTAGASGS
-320 DGGGAVYNTVLWHCT
+320 DDGGAVYNTVLWHCT

-349 AFSEVESADGKDANG
+349 AFSEVEPAGGKDANG
-364 NVRISIQN
+364 NVHISIQN

-384 VVNLGYDFSFSSNL
+384 VVNLGFDFSFSSNL

-465 IRYVMQNRQGT
+465 IRYVMQKRKGT
-476 GDGSSWAN
+476 GDGSSWNN

-541 FKGNETSRAQRIA
+541 FRGDETSRAQRLA
-554 ASTDLKE
+554 ESTDLKE
-561 PWSWHYKSTIKGNGY
+561 PWRWHNPSIIKGNGY

-606 GQAFSDNVYLEGFII
+606 GQAFSDNVYLEGFTI

-629 NDKKFEPDCGAG
+629 NDPKFEPDCGAG

-726 GDATDPNKAYYQ
+726 GDATNSEKAYYQ

-813 SNSNHQAARAQVY
+813 SNSNQQAARAQVY

-865 SGMGFEQIQ
+865 SGMGFIL
-874 GTQFSTKEDFNNK
+874 GDTDTPFCTTEDFNNK

-895 EVDYFWEVKQ
+895 EINYFWELKQ

-946 PDNHDIVFELNT
+946 PDNHNIVFELNKT
-958 TAKRLRIYYDRSRE
+958 DKRLRIYYDRSRE

-993 IDYLATIQDGDTV
+993 IDYLATIQDGGKV

-1016 TKFTINKADGYQFE
+1016 TEFTINKADGYQFE

-1074 SEKKNPDDSDRNPIL
+1074 SENKNPDDSDRNPTR

-1096 NMEGSELSDGLYHLV
+1096 NIEGSELSDGLYHLV
-1111 RIEAGANVTIDGYVF
+1111 RIEAGANVTIDGYAF

-1154 TTVKFKNCIFEN
+1154 TTVKFRNCIFEN

-1191 VINNNTSKDLHNQNP
+1191 VINNNTSQDINEQQLT
-1206 SELPS
+1206 EWPS

-1218 NGSNNSLTLNHVSI
+1218 EGSNNQLTLKHVTI
-1232 INNEGVAP
+1232 INNIGLAP
-1240 DYNLV
+1240 TTKDLGS
-1245 QQTSYAVGNKLYIN
+1245 TSYAAGNVVIYQSKTI
-1259 GAWEGSKCNNTIDIN
+1259 EGSTANNSIYPIN
-1274 TLGKD
+1274 TLGEN
-1279 GAMNFSNPTKEVGAK
+1279 GAKNFSNPTKEVGAR
-1294 MVGNVYFGGYA
+1294 MVGNVYYGGYA
-1305 AFRPLTSSIEA
+1305 FFRPLTSSIEA
-1316 GKIINSAASST
+1316 GKIINSAASSTT

-1350 LLPKDGH
+1350 LLPEDGR

-1373 TDKEQIDGSPNFNLL
+1373 TDKEQIDGSPNFDLL

-1423 FYIRLE
+1423 FYVRLA
-1429 DGKMMAATKDVR
+1429 DGKMMAAKDSS

-1576 FPHEGNPNMD
+1576 FPHEGYPNMD

-1610 ETILQIRKESPVKR
+1610 ETILQIRKESPVYR

-1630 QHNMETEINN
+1630 QHNMKTEIDK
-1640 RNVERHYVLYQPDV
+1640 RKVERHYVLYQPDV
-1654 CVPTWHVVGDSSTIT
+1654 CVPTWHVVGNESSTTT

-1676 IKNNSS
+1676 IQNNSS
-1682 HPYYENYQGNSAN
+1682 HPYYANYQGNSAN

-1721 INYQANRDG
+1721 INYEANRDG

-1770 ISNSYQLN
+1770 ISNSYQFN

-1786 VSKAQVPDDTFKKN
+1786 VSKAKVPDDTFKKN
-1800 KSKYGNQDVYGG
+1800 NTDYGIQDVYGG

-1827 KNRVMGTTESGGG
+1827 KNRVSGTNESGGG
-1840 IFIESATF
+1840 IFIETATF

-1860 KNEGSGIMQWS
+1860 KDEGSGIMQWS
-1871 NAETGIN
+1871 GTNTGLS
-1878 SSLSLYNCIIYGNI
+1878 SSLALYNCIVYGNI
-1892 KRNGGTNY
+1892 RKNKKFYENNY
-1900 QVGSTSV
+1900 EVGSTSE

-1912 PHSCYLPSCTDA
+1912 PHSCYLPSCKDA
-1924 LNNIFKKDSKNII
+1924 LNNIFKKDQKNII

-1957 AAESKC
+1957 AAKSKC
-1963 LNAGTEDLKQN
+1963 LNAGTEDLNQN
-1974 GEAKIASLP
+1974 DEAKIASLP

-2003 EADNTENIAAE
+2003 EADNTENIAAQE
-2014 AKTNTAG
+2014 KKNNAG

-2053 VLTAAGKLFEEK
+2053 VLAAAGKLFEEK

-2084 YQADENG
+2084 YQADKSG

-2121 GGYNEGTQKNGVPD
+2121 GGYNEGTQKNGEPIEG
-2135 PKTYNWDNDQ
+2135 TYNWDDDQ
-2145 RDCINE
+2145 RDCISE

-2188 DDYNTTAIEYRAVI
+2188 DDYNTKAIEYRAVI

-2208 DGNASDVAGFKSMG
+2208 DGNASDKAGFKSMG

-2300 DATIGGGIYQEDN
+2300 EATTGGGIYQEDN

-2323 GNTAQTDN
+2323 GNNAQTDN
-2331 NISGKVDF
+2331 NISGKVDI
-2339 LSEDYLQGTGS
+2339 LSKDYLQGTGS
-2350 GSLTTQF
+2350 LTTKF

-2372 NMMNTEMSSDWE
+2372 NMMNTEMTSDWE
-2384 SYFKNQTYYV
+2384 SYFKDQTYYV

-2407 KSYVEAWKDYGI
+2407 KSYVEAWKKYGI
-2419 SDYDIT
+2419 SDYDIR

-2433 RQTAGAFALELPIFD
+2433 RQTAGAFALELPTFD
-2448 TTKLL
+2448 EKKLL
-2453 KRLFV
+2453 TRLFV

-2468 ENIQKYYGRSFLTPF
+2468 ANIQKYYGRSFLTPF

-2491 YIKEAREKNVATE
+2491 YINEARKQEVADET
-2504 ATHFEI
+2504 THFEI
-2510 LMTGGTYKPGKMRKD
+2510 LMTGGTYKPGKMRK
-2525 KDLSPDQNTID
+2525 KENISTGQTNID
-2536 RRLQSFTIPVNV
+2536 RRLQSFTIPANV
-2548 DIFGSFSVNDPYS
+2548 DIFGSFTVNDLYS

-2569 GKETGGK
+2569 GEKTGEKLISLGGK
-2576 FTSLGDKTLEAD
+2576 TLKAD
-2588 GDIKTILEDR
+2588 DDIKTILKNR
-2598 NKDHMTDN
+2598 NESHMTDN

-2621 ILSGDIKASEKERN
+2621 ILSGDIKASETERN

-2640 YSNAESTGTSS
+2640 YSNAESSL
-2651 SQNNEVVL
+2651 NNEVVL

-2665 NGETMTELKSIE
+2665 NGETMTELKTME
-2677 GENKIAEIGRGGGI
+2677 GEDEEVAEIGRGGGI
-2691 YTNRVNYTLNRCRLM
+2691 YTNRMNYTLNRCRLM

-2747 PGKGGAIYLYLTESK
+2747 PGKGGAIYLYLTASE

-2775 NDVTCGKITSTE
+2775 NDVTCGNITSTE
-2787 SSQGGAIYIRRADDA
+2787 SSQGGAIYIRRASDA
-2802 STMTAGYQD
+2802 VNMPANYQD

-2823 AKEDG
+2823 AKQDG

-2836 SGTITPIL
+2836 TSGTTITPIL

-2858 VLLKREHMR
+2858 VLLKREHMN
-2867 NCAWDELPESTASTA
+2867 NCAWDELPESTTSTA
-2882 NDGNIKLNKENI
+2882 NDGNVKLNTENI

-2905 TIKGYEGYKLD
+2905 TTKGYEGYKLD

-2930 GDGKK
+2930 GDGSKDK
-2935 KADDTYEK
+2935 DDKNET
-2943 GKEGKYFD
+2943 GKYLN
-2951 WWYKHEDRLDDYGYP
+2951 WWTMHNNRLKEYGYP

-2975 SKEYFRYVGPKD
+2975 SKEYYRYVGPKD
-2987 EKGVVTEKPID
+2987 EKGEVTEKPID

-3007 LKFTDLERVYI
+3007 LKFTDLEKVYI

-3049 GNASTGTGT
+3049 GNSSAGTGT

-3088 NNADKAQYI
+3088 NNGDKAKFI
-3097 ESIELVGGCTGKK
+3097 ESIELVGGCTGKN
-3110 INGKEEQ
+3110 INGKEDQ
-3117 DFSNPSVLVEN
+3117 DFSNPSVLIEN

-3149 ISGFTFINISNQEDY
+3149 ISGFTFTNKSNQKDY
-3164 GVGINAVNNLTADG
+3164 GVGINAMVNNDQAGKGEKMRL
-3178 NTAATLKVHHCAFR
+3178 HHCAFR
-3192 YNNKAGM
+3192 KNNGTGM
-3199 LAENKDANSAL
+3199 VVNNQKGYGINM
-3210 KLWNVL
+3210 WNVL
-3216 FADGKGDGI
+3216 FADGIGDGLTI
-3225 IINNGKSDITNA
+3225 TGSQSADITNA
-3237 TFVNNNGTAVST
+3237 TFVNNTGTAVSGT
-3249 TSVYNSVA
+3249 DNVYNSVA
-3257 WKNKDQAKLNFKDHY
+3257 WKNGSQKLNTDIKY
-3272 NVIIDKNVVNGDV
+3272 NNVVIDRTIENGNV
-3285 LNGPNFVDPEHGDY
+3285 LNGPNFVDPTNCDY

-3322 TEAGHEIDYP
+3322 TEEGHEIDYP

-3344 ARLIGSNIDIGAYE
+3344 ARLIGDNIDIGAYE

-3399 NKHAGEYGYVFV
+3399 SKNAGKYGYVFV

-3429 FGSMREETSSETG
+3429 FGSMREETATG
-3442 TEAIVNDL
+3442 STEDIVAKL
-3450 LSQRKGIIESS
+3450 LTLRKGIIELS

-3477 SETRMCLVDG
+3477 NETRMCLVDG

-3495 LKGNSMLSTS
+3495 LQGNSMLSTS

-3525 GTVENVK
+3525 GSVENVK
-3532 SVNVT
+3532 TVNVT
-3537 ASGALSSTTGSAAN
+3537 ASGKLLETSGNAAN
-3551 RASVNTYNKPVNTY
+3551 RSSVTTY

-3575 FQLDETSGD
+3575 YQLDETSKD

-3598 DKVMHR
+3598 DMVMHN
-3604 HDLAGNKRI
+3604 HDLAGNKRT

-3624 WYLTNDAEANMTDYP
+3624 WYLTEDAEAKKADYPHGKKADYP

-3655 LDNGFYTETN
+3655 LDNTLYTETN
-3665 PFCPGFLLLKHHA
+3665 PFSPGFLLLKHHA

-3688 LTNFAVERNLKKGT
+3688 LTNFAVERNLKAGT

-3711 TKMEVSGFE
+3711 TNMEVEGTN
-3720 NPETSGVIAYYYNAA
+3720 NPADGRVTAYYYNAA

-3741 YKFGKTNSE
+3741 YKFDQSKSK
-3750 AWIRGVDNQRNFT
+3750 AWVRGVDNQRNFT
-3763 AGFRMDATEA
+3763 AGFRMDTKADKMDATG
-3773 KTVRFYGTSYTE
+3773 KMTVRFYGISYTE
-3785 KDGRTNRSLLD
+3785 KDGRTNKSLLD

-3809 SSSNGGGLKFTHKEN
+3809 SSSDGGGLKFTHKEN

-3849 YQYDDNDKDKGN
+3849 YQCKEDSS
-3861 DNDNDNDNDNGIY
+3861 Y
-3874 KAINTDG
+3874 KAINTYDLATG
-3881 IKTGYIPAM
+3881 VSTDGYIPAM

-3902 SEIVIV
+3902 SESVIV
-3908 EHSPAR
+3908 GHSEAR
-3914 AKTAYQATKALNIA
+3914 ATTAYQATQALDIA
-3928 ITQNDRI
+3928 ITQSNRN
-3935 SRASNGSPVDDQL
+3935 SRAGNGTPADDQL

-3987 YSLLSAISIDAEQS
+3987 YSLLSAISIEAEQS

-4071 KSDISIQSIGFR
+4071 KSDISIQAIGFR

-4133 GKQMA
+4133 GKQVA